1 LQVHH
6 VWLLGLISFANVPG
20 YQLGIC

>member
-6 VWLLGLISFANVPG
+6 VWLLGLISFANVPD